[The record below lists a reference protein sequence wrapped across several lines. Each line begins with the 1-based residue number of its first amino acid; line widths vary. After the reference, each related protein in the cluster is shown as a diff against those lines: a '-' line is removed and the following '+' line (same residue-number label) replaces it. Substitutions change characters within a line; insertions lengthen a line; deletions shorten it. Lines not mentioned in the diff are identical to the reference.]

1 MSLKIEIDT
10 ELHWMGRGAVWPPE
24 GARVK
29 RLINNPS
36 QHTLTNHLQWLATYC
51 TRPGLVSIHVVS
63 TSFMIMEV
71 ISNFTSKPHVNH
83 TGSSVRQPVS
93 RDSNSECYTGVYA
106 LGDFIYAPYC
116 WNRHGHLS
124 RTQWYRC
131 IPNKHRVGHLLNLPH
146 ISKSIPRCS
155 NFGRDMLFQI
165 PFLADWNKI
174 GECRQ
179 RQTDQNMEREN
190 HSRCDWDYAVGDQV
204 LLRKDGILRKGKK
217 VRAQLGTISE
227 QFNIRRV
234 IPIFNNQT

>member
-1 MSLKIEIDT
+1 MLHTAEIDMAISV
-10 ELHWMGRGAVWPPE
+10 ELSDIDAFRTNTTWAICSTYHTFLKAFPGA
-24 GARVK
+24 
-29 RLINNPS
+29 
-36 QHTLTNHLQWLATYC
+36 AT
-51 TRPGLVSIHVVS
+51 
-63 TSFMIMEV
+63 
-71 ISNFTSKPHVNH
+71 
-83 TGSSVRQPVS
+83 
-93 RDSNSECYTGVYA
+93 
-106 LGDFIYAPYC
+106 
-116 WNRHGHLS
+116 
-124 RTQWYRC
+124 
-131 IPNKHRVGHLLNLPH
+131 
-146 ISKSIPRCS
+146 
-155 NFGRDMLFQI
+155 FGRDMLFQI